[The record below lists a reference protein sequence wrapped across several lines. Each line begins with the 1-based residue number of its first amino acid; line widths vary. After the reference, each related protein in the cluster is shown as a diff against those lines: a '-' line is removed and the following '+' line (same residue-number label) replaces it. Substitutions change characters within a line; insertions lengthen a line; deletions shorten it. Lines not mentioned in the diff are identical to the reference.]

1 MSDIKITHLVLSGGG
16 MRGVMFIGALRLLYL
31 ENLHKNITHISANSI
46 GSFIGLM
53 IAFKL
58 TIEEMEKI
66 IYDMKDDNTLCFI
79 PIKNYIR
86 FITEYGF
93 FSIELFMNH
102 LIILIKNKY
111 PDMGNDITFM
121 ELSKRFGINLYI
133 STTNINRCEN
143 RIFSIDNTPDNS
155 VFRACEASMSVP
167 LLFKPIKIDDEY
179 YYDGALTNN
188 FPIKIFSGVPKE
200 NILGMI
206 LYSDNKQHED
216 DLMRNKKIN
225 IFFILKQL
233 FNIFD
238 ILRTQQVL
246 LKQINTSE
254 IDNYYMPTIITNQK
268 TLNFK
273 LDKMGV
279 KMILTNDQIE
289 SMIYAGYDSMSKF
302 IDKRRSLVKDEYEK
316 RLEYADIK

>member
-1 MSDIKITHLVLSGGG
+1 MPDIKITHLVLSGGG

-66 IYDMKDDNTLCFI
+66 LYDMKDDNTLCFI

-93 FSIELFMNH
+93 FSIQLFMNH
-102 LIILIKNKY
+102 LIKLINTKY
-111 PDMGNDITFM
+111 PDIGDDITFV

-167 LLFKPIKIDDEY
+167 LLFKPVKIDDEY

-206 LYSDNKQHED
+206 LYSDNKKCKED
-216 DLMRNKKIN
+216 LIPNKKIN
-225 IFFILKQL
+225 IFFIFKQL

-254 IDNYYMPTIITNQK
+254 IDNYYMPGIITNQK

-279 KMILTNDQIE
+279 KMILTTSQIE
-289 SMIYAGYDSMSKF
+289 NMIYAGYDSMSKF
-302 IDKRRSLVKDEYEK
+302 IDKRRSLVKEEYDK

>member
-16 MRGVMFIGALRLLYL
+16 MRGVMFIGGLRFLYL
-31 ENLHKNITHISANSI
+31 EKLHKNITHISANSI

-58 TIEEMEKI
+58 TIEEMEQI
-66 IYDMKDDNTLCFI
+66 LYDMKDDNILCFI

-93 FSIELFMNH
+93 FSIELFMGH
-102 LIILIKNKY
+102 LIKIIKVKY
-111 PDMGNDITFM
+111 PDLGNDITFK
-121 ELSKRFGINLYI
+121 EVSKRFGINLYI

-143 RIFSIDNTPDNS
+143 RIFSIDNTPDMS
-155 VFRACEASMSVP
+155 VYRACEASMSVP
-167 LLFKPIKIDDEY
+167 LLFKPIKIEDEY

-206 LYSDNKQHED
+206 LYSDNKKNEE
-216 DLMRNKKIN
+216 DLMKNKKIN
-225 IFFILKQL
+225 IFFIFKQL

-246 LKQINTSE
+246 LKQINSSE
-254 IDNYYMPTIITNQK
+254 IEYYYMPPIITNQK

-273 LDKMGV
+273 LDKMGI
-279 KMILTNDQIE
+279 KMILTNSQIE
-289 SMIYAGYDSMSKF
+289 NMIYAGYESMSKF
-302 IDKRRSLVKDEYEK
+302 IDKRRNILKKEYEK
-316 RLEYADIK
+316 RLEYEDIK